1 MSHVTCDDK
10 TEAFTLV
17 VQRKRIGDDENPY
30 WGILINSDDE
40 TGVRGHY
47 KFRAI
52 ATCIDDY
59 SDSEV
64 IHFNN

>member
-1 MSHVTCDDK
+1 M
-10 TEAFTLV
+10 
-17 VQRKRIGDDENPY
+17 QRKRIGDDENPY